1 MSRKTAGKST
11 GASPERYAALEA
23 ANREYIRYIREK
35 TNQLLEVMGTQALRP
50 EELDDRAL
58 IDLDP
63 IGIIAQSFTQILE
76 YLNET
81 IDEVRQAK
89 DELQAIFDATGVGIS
104 IIDSNFVIQR
114 CNEKQRELLVDPN
127 LTALSG
133 LNCYE
138 IYCAR
143 NAPGLNCPALETFTT
158 GQPGIV
164 REMKKKDKYFQVVT
178 SPYAKGAD
186 GKVTKIIEVSLDIT
200 EKKKAETA
208 EEEQREH
215 YLTEKAKLATV
226 IESLS
231 EGLLV
236 LDNDGQVVACNRAA
250 AEITGHPEAELLGK
264 HLTDLFPAAALF
276 TGDIT
281 ENLLGL
287 EFPCQG
293 GKEGERQLSANIGRL
308 PDAEGRY
315 IGKVVTFRDITE
327 EKKRQE
333 LYHRTEKLAAIGQLS
348 AGVAHELNTPLG
360 SILGYARLLL
370 KDPGLS
376 LSQKER
382 LEIIAEQTKK
392 SSAIIQALLR
402 FARHSNP
409 AQKIMEKCDL
419 NSVIDK
425 VLPVLATELLKR
437 RIEIRTDLKPIPA
450 VVADLRGLEQLV
462 LNLIINGLQA
472 IQRQGRIQIRTR
484 HDGARVILEVEDNGP
499 GIAEDIRS
507 RIFDPFYTTKPL
519 GEGTGLGLSICAG
532 IISDCGGSIDV
543 ESTVGQGATF
553 IVTLPVK
560 PERGLPF
567 HIHSHRPQP

>member
-1 MSRKTAGKST
+1 MPR
-11 GASPERYAALEA
+11 ASPEHCAALEA
-23 ANREYIRYIREK
+23 ANREYIRYIRDK
-35 TNQLLEVMGTQALRP
+35 TNQLLEVMGTQGLRP

-76 YLNET
+76 FLNET
-81 IDEVRQAK
+81 IDEMRQAK

-114 CNEKQRELLVDPN
+114 CNEKQREQLVDPN

-133 LNCYE
+133 LYCYK

-143 NAPGLNCPALETFTT
+143 NAPGPDCPARDTFTT
-158 GQPGIV
+158 GQSGIV

-178 SPYAKGAD
+178 SPYARGAD
-186 GKVTKIIEVSLDIT
+186 GKVTQVIEVSLDIT
-200 EKKKAETA
+200 EKKKAEAA
-208 EEEQREH
+208 EEKQREH

-236 LDNDGQVVACNRAA
+236 LDNDGQVVVCNRAA
-250 AEITGHPEAELLGK
+250 AEITGQSEAGLLGK
-264 HLTDLFPAAALF
+264 HLTVLFPSVAL
-276 TGDIT
+276 TKNEP
-281 ENLLGL
+281 ENLLWL
-287 EFPCQG
+287 EISCQRSE
-293 GKEGERQLSANIGRL
+293 EGERLLSANIGRL
-308 PDAEGRY
+308 DDAEGRN
-315 IGKVVTFRDITE
+315 IGRVVTFRDITE
-327 EKKRQE
+327 IKKQQE
-333 LYHRTEKLAAIGQLS
+333 LFHRTEKLAAIGQLS

-370 KDPGLS
+370 KDRDLS

-402 FARHSNP
+402 FARRSNP
-409 AQKIMEKCDL
+409 AQKIMEKCDV
-419 NSVIDK
+419 NSVIDR

-437 RIEIRTDLKPIPA
+437 RIEILTDLTPLPA
-450 VVADLRGLEQLV
+450 LVTDHRDLEQV
-462 LNLIINGLQA
+462 ILNLIINGLQA
-472 IQRQGRIQIRTR
+472 IESQGRIQIRTR
-484 HDGARVILEVEDNGP
+484 HDGAQVVLEVEDNGP

-532 IISDCGGSIDV
+532 IISDCGGSIDL

-560 PERGLPF
+560 PEAGLP
-567 HIHSHRPQP
+567 SLPQSKRG

>member
-1 MSRKTAGKST
+1 
-11 GASPERYAALEA
+11 
-23 ANREYIRYIREK
+23 
-35 TNQLLEVMGTQALRP
+35 MGTQALRP

-76 YLNET
+76 FLNET
-81 IDEVRQAK
+81 IDEMRQAK

-133 LNCYE
+133 LYCYE

-143 NAPGLNCPALETFTT
+143 NAPGPDCPALETLTT

-164 REMKKKDKYFQVVT
+164 REIKKKDKYFQVIT
-178 SPYAKGAD
+178 SPYAKGVD
-186 GKVTKIIEVSLDIT
+186 GKVTQIIEVSLDIT

-236 LDNDGQVVACNRAA
+236 LDNDDQVVVCNLAA
-250 AEITGHPEAELLGK
+250 AKITGHPEAELLGK
-264 HLTDLFPAAALF
+264 HLTDLFPAVALF
-276 TGDIT
+276 TENKT

-287 EFPCQG
+287 EIPFQG
-293 GKEGERQLSANIGRL
+293 GKEVELLLSANIGHL
-308 PDAEGRY
+308 ADAEGRN
-315 IGKVVTFRDITE
+315 IGRLVTFRDITE
-327 EKKRQE
+327 IKKQQE

-370 KDPGLS
+370 KDRGLS
-376 LSQKER
+376 PSQKER

-409 AQKIMEKCDL
+409 AQKIMAECDL
-419 NSVIDK
+419 NRVIDR

-437 RIEIRTDLKPIPA
+437 KIEIRTDLKPLPA
-450 VVADLRGLEQLV
+450 VVTD
-462 LNLIINGLQA
+462 
-472 IQRQGRIQIRTR
+472 
-484 HDGARVILEVEDNGP
+484 
-499 GIAEDIRS
+499 
-507 RIFDPFYTTKPL
+507 
-519 GEGTGLGLSICAG
+519 
-532 IISDCGGSIDV
+532 
-543 ESTVGQGATF
+543 
-553 IVTLPVK
+553 
-560 PERGLPF
+560 
-567 HIHSHRPQP
+567 

>member
-1 MSRKTAGKST
+1 MTTTTAGKSE
-11 GASPERYAALEA
+11 GASPEHCAALEA

-35 TNQLLEVMGTQALRP
+35 TNQLLQVMGTQALRP

-76 YLNET
+76 FLNET
-81 IDEVRQAK
+81 IDEMRQAK

-104 IIDSNFVIQR
+104 IIDSNFTIQR

-127 LTALSG
+127 LTVLSG
-133 LNCYE
+133 RHCYD

-143 NAPGLNCPALETFTT
+143 DAPGLDCPALDTFTT

-178 SPYAKGAD
+178 SPYAKGSD
-186 GKVTKIIEVSLDIT
+186 GKVTKVIEVSLDIT

-264 HLTDLFPAAALF
+264 HLTGLFPAVALF
-276 TGDIT
+276 TGNKT

-287 EFPCQG
+287 EIPCQA
-293 GKEGERQLSANIGRL
+293 GKEGERLLSANIGRL
-308 PDAEGRY
+308 ADAEGRN
-315 IGKVVTFRDITE
+315 IGRVVTFRDITE
-327 EKKRQE
+327 KRKQQQ

-370 KDPGLS
+370 KDRGLS
-376 LSQKER
+376 PSQKER

-409 AQKIMEKCDL
+409 TQKSMEDCDL
-419 NSVIDK
+419 NSVIDR

-437 RIEIRTDLKPIPA
+437 RIEILTDLKPLPA
-450 VVADLRGLEQLV
+450 VVADHRGLEQVV
-462 LNLIINGLQA
+462 LNLVMNGLQA
-472 IQRQGRIQIRTR
+472 IERQGRIQIRTR
-484 HDGARVILEVEDNGP
+484 HEGARAVLEVEDNGP

-553 IVTLPVK
+553 IITLPVK
-560 PERGLPF
+560 LETGLPF
-567 HIHSHRPQP
+567 HPKSKRR